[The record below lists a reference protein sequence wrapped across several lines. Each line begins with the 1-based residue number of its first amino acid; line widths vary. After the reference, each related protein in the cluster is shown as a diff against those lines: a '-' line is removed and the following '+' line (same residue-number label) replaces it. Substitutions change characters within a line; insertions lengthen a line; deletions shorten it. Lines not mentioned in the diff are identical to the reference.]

1 MDWQTAWGELRRRL
15 DARAPL
21 SRAAFVCLIGFVVAS
36 PFSISVAQVFGFAG
50 VALWFSS
57 MNFEGN
63 IFRHRFP
70 LKWPWML
77 LAALTLA
84 SAATAGHPWQSLWD
98 SRKLAQILLFYFALN
113 TVRDE
118 WEADGLVKAFLAVAA
133 LASAWTLA
141 RALPGPLNLAHRMSG
156 FFSIYMTLGGYL
168 VVAGAVALAYLFVP
182 GEEKRG
188 KWMYAAA
195 GLMGGALLGTFSR
208 NAWIG
213 LAVSVVVV
221 AFAGRSWKALAV
233 AAAVAVIGWA
243 AAPQPVRDR
252 FLSLANSQ
260 DPSRVERFQMW
271 RSGLRMAVD
280 HPLLGVGPGQIKK
293 KFPAYAE
300 PQARKRRTGHL
311 HNNLLHLAAER
322 GFPALAAWLW
332 VWGGYFWLVSRRLR
346 KTGSAPFGPRF
357 RAVGGLAAAAG
368 FFAAGLF
375 EYNFGDSEVFMIALF
390 AMALPFMAEEERE
403 SAGSPY
409 RSGMTPG

>member
-1 MDWQTAWGELRRRL
+1 MDWQAAWGELRRRL
-15 DARAPL
+15 DARTPL
-21 SRAAFVCLIGFVVAS
+21 SRAAFVCLIGFVLAS
-36 PFSISVAQVFGFAG
+36 PFSISAAQAFGFTG
-50 VALWFSS
+50 LVLWFSS
-57 MNFEGN
+57 MNFEAD

-70 LKWPWML
+70 LKWPWAL

-84 SAATAGHPWQSLWD
+84 SAVTAGHPWQSLWD

-113 TVRDE
+113 AVRDE
-118 WEADGLVKAFLAVAA
+118 WEADGLVKALFAAAA

-168 VVAGAVALAYLFVP
+168 VVAGAVALAYLFVA
-182 GEEKRG
+182 GGEKRG
-188 KWMYAAA
+188 RWVYAAA

-213 LAVSVVVV
+213 LAVAVLVI
-221 AFAGRSWKALAV
+221 ALAERSWKALAA
-233 AAAVAVIGWA
+233 AAAVAAIGWV
-243 AAPQPVRDR
+243 AAPQPIRDR
-252 FLSLANSQ
+252 VLSLADPG

-271 RSGLRMAVD
+271 RSGLRMAMD
-280 HPLLGVGPGQIKK
+280 RPLLGVGPGQIKK
-293 KFPAYAE
+293 EFPAYAMPE
-300 PQARKRRTGHL
+300 ARKRRTGHL

-332 VWGGYFWLVSRRLR
+332 AWGGYFWLVARRLR
-346 KTGSAPFGPRF
+346 RMRSAPFGPRF

-375 EYNFGDSEVFMIALF
+375 EYNFGDSEVLMIALF
-390 AMALPFMAEEERE
+390 AMALPFMAEEK
-403 SAGSPY
+403 G
-409 RSGMTPG
+409 G